1 MKSRSTEEYELF
13 RKLKRYQG
21 QLDLGHSDAPE
32 YKKKDLM
39 VEMENL
45 YASYPAQYLVDSH
58 KVTVPESLAHL
69 GAEKIFGLIPSFPK
83 VDPKSVVIFPKTS
96 TILVKMS
103 ILASKYRL
111 LQQMGGN
118 VKPITVIYPEGNF
131 RYNHNIDIF
140 CGTTRHLVEVCPS
153 SFKIKPD
160 KLEEVICTAKNNGYL
175 IAALILETPNNP
187 WCQIYSRDELKEL
200 AEVAHQH
207 NILIINDMYFSGTE
221 AIENDQVSVASVS
234 SSSDLVITTCGMR
247 RQFGIDGIGK
257 VGFLTSQNEA
267 LVKEIKRFVVAAHIR
282 YTNAEVLTAS
292 WALNK
297 RDLTDREELR
307 KELEILRANAEA
319 LLMNSDL
326 FAMGMKI
333 IKSSCAGPFVN
344 IGFNSE
350 LESRMKILGIADSY
364 NLGEYFSQIGKVT
377 LLPLSSMFTKKI
389 GFRVNVTNSSEYKAG
404 LACMQATIEKINKG
418 VSYLSLETEINQEYE
433 ILRQGYRPW
442 EAGQTHLKES

>member
-1 MKSRSTEEYELF
+1 MMKSRSTEEYELF

-21 QLDLGHSDAPE
+21 QVDLGHSDAPE

-39 VEMENL
+39 LEMENL
-45 YASYPAQYLVDSH
+45 YASYPAQYLIDSH
-58 KVTVPESLAHL
+58 KVTVPEILANL

-83 VDPKSVVIFPKTS
+83 VDPKSVAIFPKTS
-96 TILVKMS
+96 TILIKMS
-103 ILASKYRL
+103 ILASKDRL
-111 LQQMGGN
+111 LRMGGN

-140 CGTTRHLVEVCPS
+140 CGTNRHLVEVCPS

-160 KLEEVICTAKNNGYL
+160 KLEEVICTAKKNGYL
-175 IAALILETPNNP
+175 IAAFILETPNNP
-187 WCQIYSRDELKEL
+187 WCQIYSADELKEL

-207 NILIINDMYFSGTE
+207 NILIINDLYFSGTE

-234 SSSDLVITTCGMR
+234 SRSDLVITTCGMR

-257 VGFLTSQNEA
+257 VGFLTSQNEE
-267 LVKEIKRFVVAAHIR
+267 LVKDIKRFVVAAHIR

-297 RDLTDREELR
+297 RDLNHREELR
-307 KELEILRANAEA
+307 KELEILRTNAEA
-319 LLMNSDL
+319 FLMTSDFL
-326 FAMGMKI
+326 AMGMKI

-350 LESRMKILGIADSY
+350 LESRMKSLGIADSY
-364 NLGEYFSQIGKVT
+364 KLGEYFSQIGKVT

-389 GFRVNVTNSSEYKAG
+389 GFRINVTNISEYKAG
-404 LACMQATIEKINKG
+404 LACMQATIEKIKKG
-418 VSYLSLETEINQEYE
+418 VSYISLDREINQEYE
-433 ILRQGYRPW
+433 MLRQGYRPW
-442 EAGQTHLKES
+442 EGI

>member
-1 MKSRSTEEYELF
+1 MKSPSTEEYELF

-58 KVTVPESLAHL
+58 KVTVPESLTHL

-83 VDPKSVVIFPKTS
+83 INPKSVVIFPKTS
-96 TILVKMS
+96 TVLVKMA
-103 ILASKYRL
+103 ILSSKYRL
-111 LQQMGGN
+111 LRRGGN
-118 VKPITVIYPEGNF
+118 KPITVIYPEGNF

-140 CGTTRHLVEVCPS
+140 CGTTRHLVEVCLS

-160 KLEEVICTAKNNGYL
+160 KLEEVICTAKKNGYL
-175 IAALILETPNNP
+175 IAAFILETPNNP

-221 AIENDQVSVASVS
+221 AIGNDQVSVASVS
-234 SSSDLVITTCGMR
+234 TRSDLVITTCGMR

-267 LVKEIKRFVVAAHIR
+267 LVKEIKRFVVAAHVR
-282 YTNAEVLTAS
+282 YTNAEVITAS
-292 WALNK
+292 WALKK
-297 RDLTDREELR
+297 RDLNHREELR
-307 KELEILRANAEA
+307 KELEILRTNAEA

-333 IKSSCAGPFVN
+333 IKSSCAGPFIN

-350 LESRMKILGIADSY
+350 LESRMKSLGIADSY
-364 NLGEYFSQIGKVT
+364 KLGEYFSQIGKVT
-377 LLPLSSMFTKKI
+377 LLPLSSMFTKKV
-389 GFRVNVTNSSEYKAG
+389 GFRINVTNISEYKAG
-404 LACMQATIEKINKG
+404 LACMQATIEKIKKG
-418 VSYLSLETEINQEYE
+418 VSYLSLEGEINQEYE

-442 EAGQTHLKES
+442 EGI